1 MNVMNEPMKLI
12 NYQYK
17 MNIMREIKIEV
28 PEEVKRL
35 IEENPELKEV
45 ITREIV
51 NKIIYTKIAEGSI
64 SKDLLNIAT
73 GVEDIMLKDE
83 EAVLKELRDKARER
97 IE

>member
-64 SKDLLNIAT
+64 SKELLNIAT